1 MMTIKLFRTESGLI
15 RRFTVSGHAGYGP
28 HGADIL
34 CAGVSAIA
42 QTVIGSLQDV
52 AGLEPVYILAD
63 GDIRCELPDPS
74 TLQSRQLETA
84 RVLMESMAV
93 GCRQIEAS
101 YGTSFIEVKEVRY
114 HQKGGAR
121 A

>member
-1 MMTIKLFRTESGLI
+1 MMTIKLSRASSGLI

-28 HGADIL
+28 YGSDIL

-42 QTVIGSLQDV
+42 QTVIGSLQDL
-52 AGLEPVYILAD
+52 AGLDPDYVLAD
-63 GDIRCELPDPS
+63 GDIRCDLPDPAS
-74 TLQSRQLETA
+74 MQSQQLETA
-84 RVLMESMAV
+84 RILMESMAI

-101 YGTSFIEVKEVRY
+101 YGTSYIQVKEVRY

>member
-1 MMTIKLFRTESGLI
+1 MMIKLSRTASGLI

-28 HGADIL
+28 HGSDIL
-34 CAGVSAIA
+34 CAAVSAIA

-52 AGLEPVYILAD
+52 AGLEPDYVLAA
-63 GDIRCELPDPS
+63 GDIRCELPDPAG
-74 TLQSRQLETA
+74 LEPAQLESA

-93 GCRQIEAS
+93 GCRQIAAS
-101 YGTSFIEVKEVRY
+101 YGTQYIQVKEVRY

>member
-1 MMTIKLFRTESGLI
+1 MMTIKLSRTASGLI
-15 RRFTVSGHAGYGP
+15 RRFTVTGHAGYGAY
-28 HGADIL
+28 GSDIL

-42 QTVIGSLQDV
+42 QTVIGSLQDL
-52 AGLEPVYILAD
+52 AGLEPDYVLAG
-63 GDIRCELPDPS
+63 GDIRCELPDLS
-74 TLQSRQLETA
+74 RLQPHQLETA

-93 GCRQIEAS
+93 GCRQIAAS
-101 YGTSFIEVKEVRY
+101 YGPSYIRIKEVRY